1 MIGMGR
7 AMPASLALSG
17 LALCASVA
25 SAQIAVGRSGSSTQQ
40 EFGGQ
45 VVWNELAAF
54 GRCYGSTNSKE
65 AMQLLRTRA
74 ESPEELAVYRKL
86 FRKHYQSC
94 LGSVVQLNVPYQTVR
109 GAIAE
114 GLYETEVPVT
124 PDLAFSGGLERA
136 QVRNLSDAARC
147 YTAANRGRV
156 KALLADTKLGTKDE
170 AAAVEAIVP
179 GLMQCVPKGARRIA
193 VSPML
198 VRARLAEALWR
209 LGPLPAPSARA
220 N

>member
-7 AMPASLALSG
+7 AMPTTLALSG
-17 LALCASVA
+17 LALCASAA
-25 SAQIAVGRSGSSTQQ
+25 SAQVASGRSGSSSVQH
-40 EFGGQ
+40 FGGQ

-65 AMQLLRTRA
+65 AMRLLRTRA
-74 ESPEELAVYRKL
+74 ESPEERAVYRKL

-94 LGSVVQLNVPYQTVR
+94 LGSVVQLNAPYQTVR

-114 GLYETEVPVT
+114 GLYEAKVPVT

-147 YTAANRGRV
+147 YAASNRSRV
-156 KALLADTKLGTKDE
+156 KALLADTKLGTKGE
-170 AAAVEAIVP
+170 ASAVEAIVP

-193 VSPML
+193 VSPM
-198 VRARLAEALWR
+198 VIRGRLAEALWR
-209 LGPLPAPSARA
+209 LGPSSTASARA